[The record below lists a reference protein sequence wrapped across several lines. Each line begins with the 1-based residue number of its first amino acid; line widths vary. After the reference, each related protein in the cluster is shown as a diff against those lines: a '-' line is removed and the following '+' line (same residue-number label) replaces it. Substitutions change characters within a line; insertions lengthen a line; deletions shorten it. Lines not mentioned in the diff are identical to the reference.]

1 MEVNKSNQIIE
12 EYAAN
17 CLTEDKLKNFL
28 DFLEFLNKSKLGKT
42 KTGRKVNG
50 SWAIQYENKMIGS
63 FVLGKIDGYD
73 RGSSWSISY
82 FNLFSRN
89 EWFEKCEKYL
99 SAEMKDFVLSNIN
112 TTSNCCVV
120 EGKCH
125 PVENR
130 IILGKMFTGK
140 VCSCRP
146 IKLSDPNGRTLEYAK
161 ELAIIGKSIIAET
174 AESSIK

>member
-1 MEVNKSNQIIE
+1 MSNQIIE

-17 CLTEDKLKNFL
+17 CLDEDKLKTFLNFF
-28 DFLEFLNKSKLGKT
+28 DFLNKNKFGKA

-50 SWAIQYENKMIGS
+50 SWAIQYKNKMIGS
-63 FVLGKIDGYD
+63 FVLGKIDSYD
-73 RGSSWSISY
+73 RGNSWSIRY

-89 EWFEKCEKYL
+89 EWFEKSEKYL

-112 TTSNCCVV
+112 TTSKCCVV

-125 PVENR
+125 PIENR

-146 IKLSDPNGRTLEYAK
+146 IKLNDPDGKTLEYAK
-161 ELAIIGKSIIAET
+161 ELALIGKTIIAET
-174 AESSIK
+174 VESSIK